1 VNGRTDTA
9 AATPFAPA
17 HAMSL
22 SRADRID
29 DNVICPAPPRARA
42 QCEQCNKEES
52 KKAMMESVLVLST
65 YHIEMSMGTRY
76 PITHGEF
83 PY

>member
-1 VNGRTDTA
+1 
-9 AATPFAPA
+9 
-17 HAMSL
+17 
-22 SRADRID
+22 
-29 DNVICPAPPRARA
+29 
-42 QCEQCNKEES
+42 
-52 KKAMMESVLVLST
+52 MMESVLVLST